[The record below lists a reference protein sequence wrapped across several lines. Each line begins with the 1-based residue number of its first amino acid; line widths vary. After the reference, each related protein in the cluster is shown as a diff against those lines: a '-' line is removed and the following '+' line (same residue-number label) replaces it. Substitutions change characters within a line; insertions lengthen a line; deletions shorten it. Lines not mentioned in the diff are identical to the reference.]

1 MLRQRDWNLRG
12 NWSRARIWVRIGPL
26 VDTAQYQ
33 AWLVDLD
40 GTLYR
45 PLPVKLAMGAS
56 LLLKGRRALPAIKA
70 FRAAHEQVRGQKLAP
85 GLSPY
90 QAQLEQAAKA
100 SGWELERLSQTV
112 EEWMI
117 QRPGPWLKRACRGAL
132 VAQIEAYVGQGG
144 TCALVS
150 DYPASK
156 KLAAM
161 GLESLFSA
169 VVSSGEPGGPSQ
181 LKPDPEGYLLAA
193 KALGVEPQA
202 CLVIGDRQ
210 DADGE
215 AARRAGMGF
224 LLVK

>member
-1 MLRQRDWNLRG
+1 M
-12 NWSRARIWVRIGPL
+12 
-26 VDTAQYQ
+26 DTAKYQ

-45 PLPVKLAMGAS
+45 PLPVKLVMGAS
-56 LLLKGRRALPAIKA
+56 LLLKGRKALPAIKA
-70 FRAAHEQVRGQKLAP
+70 FRAAHEEVRAQKLAP
-85 GLSPY
+85 GRSPY
-90 QAQLEQAAKA
+90 QAQLELAAKA

-117 QRPGPWLKRACRGAL
+117 QRPGPWLKRACRSAL
-132 VAQIEAYVGQGG
+132 VAQIDAFVRGGG

-161 GLESLFSA
+161 GLQSLFSA
-169 VVSSGEPGGPSQ
+169 VVSSGEPGGPTQ

-193 KALGVEPQA
+193 KALGVLPEA
-202 CLVIGDRQ
+202 CLVIGDRK

-215 AARRAGMGF
+215 AAKRAGMGF
-224 LLVK
+224 LWVR

>member
-1 MLRQRDWNLRG
+1 M
-12 NWSRARIWVRIGPL
+12 
-26 VDTAQYQ
+26 DTATYK

-45 PLPVKLAMGAS
+45 PLPVKLAMGLS
-56 LLLKGRRALPAIKA
+56 LLAQGRSALPAIKA
-70 FRAAHEQVRGQKLAP
+70 FRAAHEQVRSTELPP
-85 GLSPY
+85 GVSPY
-90 QAQLEQAAKA
+90 QAQLELAAKN

-112 EEWMI
+112 HEWMI
-117 QRPGPWLKRACRGAL
+117 ERPGPWLARATRGAL
-132 VAQIEAYVGQGG
+132 VAQIEAYVREGG

-161 GLESLFSA
+161 GIEHLFAA
-169 VVSSGEPGGPSQ
+169 VVCSGEPGGPRQ

-193 KALGVEPQA
+193 KALGVEPRA
-202 CLVIGDRQ
+202 CLVIGDRE

-215 AARRAGMGF
+215 AAKRAGMGF
-224 LLVK
+224 RLV